1 MISLMKVLS
10 LPVGVLH
17 ELTHFA
23 AAHAMTRQAG
33 VAVEIYGGFG
43 VLYDRTPATGED
55 ETEDETEGDG
65 SDSIGGVAI
74 WPPIDSAPLRAFAHL
89 SPTVFGAVLM
99 GLWAWNGLSLDG
111 WRLIMAVGL
120 ALYTIPSPADI
131 RGALGIQ
138 DAQQETDN
146 Q

>member
-1 MISLMKVLS
+1 MGRMVSLMKMLS

-23 AAHAMTRQAG
+23 AAHAVTRQAG

-43 VLYDRTPATGED
+43 VLYDRTPATGEG
-55 ETEDETEGDG
+55 ETEGDG
-65 SDSIGGVAI
+65 SAGIGGVAI

-99 GLWAWNGLSLDG
+99 GLWAWNGISLDG

-131 RGALGIQ
+131 RGACGLQ
-138 DAQQETDN
+138 EPQQETDN